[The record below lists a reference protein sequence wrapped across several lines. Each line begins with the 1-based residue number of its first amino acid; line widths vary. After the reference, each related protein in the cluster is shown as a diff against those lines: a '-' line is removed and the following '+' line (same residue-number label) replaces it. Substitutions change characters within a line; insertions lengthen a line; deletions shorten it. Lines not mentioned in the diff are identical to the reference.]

1 MDGRRDR
8 EPGALG
14 VSHVDDDDAIG
25 AKGAK
30 DFATPGSMSVD
41 TPAQKKKDDD
51 WWGDESW
58 HGSGSWDAHGW
69 DAWYRGTPSSWDG
82 WGWGGGSWSAGEWQA
97 SSVQWGRRGAVD
109 SLSAPEIKAE
119 ETQPDLETLLERA
132 YDNYGESDSQAGSE
146 AGSLRSLD
154 SATTLVP
161 DRSFGCKFTLSDN
174 LHAKWGINCLYSKI
188 GV

>member
-1 MDGRRDR
+1 MPS
-8 EPGALG
+8 ESPTSTTMTPLG
-14 VSHVDDDDAIG
+14 PKVL
-25 AKGAK
+25 AK

-82 WGWGGGSWSAGEWQA
+82 SWSAGEWQA

-119 ETQPDLETLLERA
+119 ETQPDLETLLER
-132 YDNYGESDSQAGSE
+132 GLRQLWRERQPGWIGSRLFE
-146 AGSLRSLD
+146 EPRFRHHLGTGQCQQREL
-154 SATTLVP
+154 
-161 DRSFGCKFTLSDN
+161 G
-174 LHAKWGINCLYSKI
+174 
-188 GV
+188 

>member
-69 DAWYRGTPSSWDG
+69 DAWYRGTHRPGTVGVGVAALGVQVSG
-82 WGWGGGSWSAGEWQA
+82 RPHLCNGAAGALWTA
-97 SSVQWGRRGAVD
+97 CRLRR
-109 SLSAPEIKAE
+109 
-119 ETQPDLETLLERA
+119 
-132 YDNYGESDSQAGSE
+132 
-146 AGSLRSLD
+146 
-154 SATTLVP
+154 
-161 DRSFGCKFTLSDN
+161 
-174 LHAKWGINCLYSKI
+174 
-188 GV
+188 